1 MVKLS
6 IIVPTFNSAHRIGH
20 LIAAVSRSI
29 SSSYELIIVDDYS
42 TDGTR
47 DEVIRLASL
56 DQRIKTIF
64 LTENEGAGPA
74 RNAGFEIARGEY
86 ILFCDDDDELIP
98 SAVDK
103 IITQLDLHQ
112 LDVAITSYALSR
124 GSFTKNSG
132 PMLDNDEYRFSNI
145 LAGKQ
150 NKIIRP
156 DFYPIIFSVNNFPWN
171 KVCKSTYL
179 RNIGLKF
186 PSVRLHEDI
195 LPHWNILLN
204 TEHVL
209 ISNEKICNYRLPI
222 VGKNASHQ
230 KDSMR
235 LQVFDA
241 LIETNKIV
249 LTHDR
254 STTSKAEYLEFC
266 LDVLSWARSMISIEY
281 REIFDKKL
289 RDFWSI
295 IGLIEINGLMYTK
308 HHTAKRIFEI
318 IAKGTI

>member
-1 MVKLS
+1 MIKLS
-6 IIVPTFNSAHRIGH
+6 IIVPTINSAHRIDR
-20 LIAAVSRSI
+20 LIAAVSGSV

-47 DEVIRLASL
+47 DEVTQLASS
-56 DQRIKTIF
+56 DPRIRTIF
-64 LTENEGAGPA
+64 LPKNEGAGPA

-86 ILFCDDDDELIP
+86 ILFCDDDDELMP
-98 SAVDK
+98 FSVDK
-103 IITQLDLHQ
+103 VITQLDLYQ
-112 LDVAITSYALSR
+112 LDVAITSYTLSR
-124 GSFTKNSG
+124 GSFTKDNG
-132 PMLDNDEYRFSNI
+132 PMLDNDEYRFNDI
-145 LAGKQ
+145 LSGKQ
-150 NKIIRP
+150 EKIIRP
-156 DFYPIIFSVNNFPWN
+156 DFYPIIFSINNFPWN
-171 KVCKSTYL
+171 KICRATYL
-179 RNIGLKF
+179 RRIGLNF
-186 PSVRLHEDI
+186 SSIRLHEDI

-204 TEHVL
+204 AKHVL
-209 ISNEKICNYRLPI
+209 ISNEKICKYRLPV

-230 KDSMR
+230 RDSMR

-308 HHTAKRIFEI
+308 HHTAKKIFEI